1 MSLGRAPASPPGR
14 TCPPSRQFADIG
26 GEQRLPNC
34 DQFQAGGF
42 LQLSGMRTGQ
52 LPWRS
57 LTSGRLVADCQLIGM
72 LLLKGVFV
80 GVSLEVCKVAQANA
94 DEFAD
99 RLTHSRSGAP
109 PGTSPPPGAGR
120 CRGYAGRP
128 TWSPSARGT
137 RSARLWTRCAGPS
150 RRWRIGFSNASFSS
164 PRHPEH
170 GRTGGHTAPDALESV
185 FGCRLRSAGEL
196 LGIDGPAHDLMRMA
210 KLAPELIGWG
220 IAPSKIAV
228 QAA

>member
-1 MSLGRAPASPPGR
+1 VSLGRAPASLPGR

-57 LTSGRLVADCQLIGM
+57 LTSRRLVADCQLIDM
-72 LLLKGVFV
+72 PLLKGVFV

-99 RLTHSRSGAP
+99 RLTHSRSGVPRRRYADRHRETKWAAP
-109 PGTSPPPGAGR
+109 RIHG
-120 CRGYAGRP
+120 
-128 TWSPSARGT
+128 SAR
-137 RSARLWTRCAGPS
+137 RQVEAMFQEERPHLL
-150 RRWRIGFSNASFSS
+150 
-164 PRHPEH
+164 
-170 GRTGGHTAPDALESV
+170 ALP
-185 FGCRLRSAGEL
+185 L
-196 LGIDGPAHDLMRMA
+196 LGMSHFTEEQRTVCDDSCIRVDQVRMPM
-210 KLAPELIGWG
+210 L
-220 IAPSKIAV
+220 
-228 QAA
+228 